1 MFKKNI
7 LLIIFLGLFVFNISL
22 AYGQGIVPQATGKSC
37 AGGDATYCGN
47 YELNDFVSLAINVS
61 KWILGIVGS
70 LALLMFIYG
79 GFLMIMSG
87 ENILTEGGKSTKINQ
102 GKKVIV
108 AAVIGL
114 IIVFASFLIIKF
126 VMGSMG
132 LDWNGE
138 AIDKTGKPV
147 VPKPLSAL
155 TTTVN

>member
-1 MFKKNI
+1 MLKKNI
-7 LLIIFLGLFVFNISL
+7 LLIVFLGLFVFNISL

-47 YELNDFVSLAINVS
+47 YELNDFISLAINVS

-70 LALLMFIYG
+70 LALVMFIYG
-79 GFLMIMSG
+79 GVLFLISG
-87 ENILTEGGKSTKINQ
+87 GGSEKISQ
-102 GKKVIV
+102 AKKIIV

-132 LDWNGE
+132 LDWNGKI
-138 AIDKTGKPV
+138 A
-147 VPKPLSAL
+147 VPAAK
-155 TTTVN
+155 